1 MRLAHRART
10 SATPAQVWDLL
21 GDPRRWPEFDL
32 FFRRV
37 RGAER
42 VRSGQTLLGITRL
55 TSLRIPVDVV
65 DAVPERR
72 LELYLH
78 TAPGVW
84 ERVVYE
90 LAPSMRGG
98 THLRVSVV
106 VEGLFARGAAAPLW
120 LFNGLTLRVLAA
132 RAEREARAVR
142 KAEGAA

>member
-10 SATPAQVWDLL
+10 SASPAQVWSLL
-21 GDPRRWPEFDL
+21 GSPQRWPEFDL

-42 VRSGQTLLGITRL
+42 VRSGQTLLGIARL

-65 DAVPERR
+65 DAVPEQR

-90 LAPSMRGG
+90 IAPSVRGG
-98 THLRVSVV
+98 SHLRVSVV
-106 VEGLFARGAAAPLW
+106 VDGLFARTAVAPLW
-120 LFNGLTLRVLAA
+120 VASGLTLRVLAA
-132 RAEREARAVR
+132 RAEREARAAR
-142 KAEGAA
+142 KGRGAA

>member
-10 SATPAQVWDLL
+10 SASPAQVWSLL
-21 GDPRRWPEFDL
+21 GSPQRWPEFDL

-42 VRSGQTLLGITRL
+42 VRSGQTLLGIARL

-65 DAVPERR
+65 DAVPEQR

-90 LAPSMRGG
+90 IAPSVRGG
-98 THLRVSVV
+98 SHLRVSVV
-106 VEGLFARGAAAPLW
+106 VDGLFARTAVAPLW
-120 LFNGLTLRVLAA
+120 VASGLTLRVLAA
-132 RAEREARAVR
+132 RAEREARAAR
-142 KAEGAA
+142 QRRGAA

>member
-37 RGAER
+37 RGSER
-42 VRSGQTLLGITRL
+42 ARSGQTLLGITRL

-65 DAVPERR
+65 DAVPQQR

-84 ERVVYE
+84 QRVVYE
-90 LAPSMRGG
+90 LAPSVRGG

-106 VEGLFARGAAAPLW
+106 VEGLLARGAAGPLW
-120 LFNGLTLRVLAA
+120 LYSGLTVRVLAA
-132 RAEREARAVR
+132 RAEREVRAARKSR
-142 KAEGAA
+142 GAA

>member
-21 GDPRRWPEFDL
+21 GDPRRWPEFDM

-37 RGAER
+37 RGADQ
-42 VRSGQTLLGITRL
+42 VRSGQTLLGIARL

-65 DAVPERR
+65 DAAPEQR

-78 TAPGVW
+78 TLPGVW

-90 LAPSMRGG
+90 IAPAVRGG
-98 THLRVSVV
+98 SHLRVSVV
-106 VEGLFARGAAAPLW
+106 VDGLLARGAVGPLW
-120 LFNGLTLRVLAA
+120 LASGLTLRVLAA
-132 RAEREARAVR
+132 RADREARAAR
-142 KAEGAA
+142 KARGAA